1 MLGASYCWLLCANPP
16 FTFVTQSS
24 QVNCWGRVCKERQSW
39 LVMLYT
45 ARALECEWE
54 KKEKTYL
61 PNWTSNAGS
70 TLYTTLAEA
79 QAKCVTL
86 GTNCGGITL
95 MSNGYTL
102 RAGSGF
108 VNYDH
113 ETSWKKLGCPV
124 ASDKVFK
131 VNSISPGQ
139 GSRQGGTRIT
149 ISGQGFLAIHIMD
162 ELRSQCPVSSPCWAY
177 ETHVFICQRAPSL
190 FQTFPIYHSLYTS
203 LDQEPTDTSKQPIR
217 TRYLGHVTGY
227 QPIRDQHCLIW
238 SDWVTSLSC
247 SCILSYTSHSSC
259 GRQVWRQGVVPA
271 MREKQVNN
279 QSKLVI

>member
-1 MLGASYCWLLCANPP
+1 MKKLGLMGPTPWVFLILL
-16 FTFVTQSS
+16 
-24 QVNCWGRVCKERQSW
+24 G
-39 LVMLYT
+39 T
-45 ARALECEWE
+45 ALSALECEWE

-61 PNWTSNAGS
+61 PSWTSNAGS
-70 TLYTTLAEA
+70 TRYTTLAEA

-149 ISGQGFLAIHIMD
+149 ISGQVLVGPMKPMCLSIK
-162 ELRSQCPVSSPCWAY
+162 ELHVSISNISNTSQSSYQLPLSIW
-177 ETHVFICQRAPSL
+177 TRP
-190 FQTFPIYHSLYTS
+190 
-203 LDQEPTDTSKQPIR
+203 KQ
-217 TRYLGHVTGY
+217 VN
-227 QPIRDQHCLIW
+227 QPIRDQDCLIR
-238 SDWVTSLSC
+238 S
-247 SCILSYTSHSSC
+247 
-259 GRQVWRQGVVPA
+259 VPA
-271 MREKQVNN
+271 L
-279 QSKLVI
+279 ST